1 MADIATDGPFSAFP
15 GVERWFVVLSGT
27 GVSLA
32 FPGGDRVIR
41 AGDPPLRF
49 DGGAAPGCR
58 LLEGPTR
65 DLNLMLRDSSGVMAQ
80 VDPGV
85 AWDAGFARRGLF
97 TAVAGRWS
105 CAGEVRRLGAHSLLW
120 EDVSDAGD
128 WRFEPD
134 DPGVRVPGWWLGL
147 ATENVP
153 VQVR

>member
-1 MADIATDGPFSAFP
+1 MADIAADGPFSAFP

-27 GVSLA
+27 GVSLTFA
-32 FPGGDRVIR
+32 ECEREVR
-41 AGDPPLRF
+41 AEDPPLRF
-49 DGGAAPGCR
+49 EGGAAPGCR
-58 LLEGPTR
+58 LLDGPTR
-65 DLNLMLRDSSGVMAQ
+65 DLNLMIRGARGSMEQAT
-80 VDPGV
+80 PGV
-85 AWDAGFARRGLF
+85 AWDAGFAQRGLF

-105 CAGEVRRLGAHSLLW
+105 RAGEVRRLGAHSLLW
-120 EDVSDAGD
+120 EDAAGTGD

>member
-1 MADIATDGPFSAFP
+1 MADIAADGPFSAFP

-85 AWDAGFARRGLF
+85 ACDAGFAQRGLF